1 MAIYENVLVNAQEAR
16 DAASQIDTALN
27 KMKDGIEKLN
37 SEMNLLHSNTETAWE
52 ARFNDEWNSFYRNK
66 FPTVV
71 SALEGQANNLR
82 TAATAAEHLDA

>member
-27 KMKDGIEKLN
+27 QMKSGIEKLN
-37 SEMNLLHSNTETAWE
+37 SEMNLLHGNTETAWE
-52 ARFNDEWNSFYRNK
+52 KRFNDEWNSFYRNK

-71 SALEGQANNLR
+71 RALEGQSSNLK
-82 TAATAAEHLDA
+82 TAAAAAEHLDA

>member
-52 ARFNDEWNSFYRNK
+52 ARFNEEWNSFYRNK
-66 FPTVV
+66 FPTVE
-71 SALEGQANNLR
+71 SAIKGQADNLR
-82 TAATAAEHLDA
+82 TAAAAAEHLDA

>member
-16 DAASQIDTALN
+16 DAGSQIDTALN

-82 TAATAAEHLDA
+82 TAAAAAEHLDA